1 MAKIDE
7 DRQGQGPAQPTNEA
21 DDRSPMGMKDE
32 FIYLMRRMMRQ
43 RPYPPEVVRELPIAE
58 ARVLLIVF
66 AADRTGE
73 TVRPSDIARKT
84 HRTPS
89 AASQILKS
97 LEERGYIERR
107 RAAGDS
113 RSVIVALTE
122 SGAQLSRSME
132 RTRDEFFS
140 QMIAAVGVD
149 NMRQY
154 LDTLEKICEFC
165 ETSDAF
171 GTVSM
176 GPCGAGPA
184 PSGAWER
191 AAPIRFSMA
200 RKGRCRS
207 GRRAGRAPA
216 LLRLSSTSRGGASPC
231 ASSAI

>member
-7 DRQGQGPAQPTNEA
+7 GRQGQGPSQPTDEA
-21 DDRSPMGMKDE
+21 YEMSQMGMKDE
-32 FIYLMRRMMRQ
+32 FISLMRRLMRQ

-122 SGAQLSRSME
+122 SGVQLSRSME

-140 QMIAAVGVD
+140 QMIAAVGAD
-149 NMRQY
+149 NMRQH
-154 LDTLEKICEFC
+154 LDTLEKICEFR
-165 ETSDAF
+165 ESSDAF
-171 GTVSM
+171 GPVPVGSCGSGAAAHGTM
-176 GPCGAGPA
+176 GACGADPFFHGPQGPMPFGQEGWTRPGPA
-184 PSGAWER
+184 PAFVDVER
-191 AAPIRFSMA
+191 
-200 RKGRCRS
+200 
-207 GRRAGRAPA
+207 RR
-216 LLRLSSTSRGGASPC
+216 
-231 ASSAI
+231 

>member
-7 DRQGQGPAQPTNEA
+7 GRQGKGPAQPANEA

-140 QMIAAVGVD
+140 QMIATVGVD

-171 GTVSM
+171 GTVPM
-176 GPCGAGPA
+176 GPCGARPA
-184 PSGAWER
+184 PSGAMGACGADSFFHGPQGPMPFEPEGWTH
-191 AAPIRFSMA
+191 P
-200 RKGRCRS
+200 GP
-207 GRRAGRAPA
+207 APA
-216 LLRLSSTSRGGASPC
+216 FVDVERRR
-231 ASSAI
+231 

>member
-7 DRQGQGPAQPTNEA
+7 GRQGQSPAQPTGEA
-21 DDRSPMGMKDE
+21 DEMSQMGMKDE
-32 FIYLMRRMMRQ
+32 FIYLMRRLMRQ

-66 AADRTGE
+66 AADTAGE

-97 LEERGYIERR
+97 LEERGFIERR

-113 RSVIVALTE
+113 RSVIVALTD

-140 QMIAAVGVD
+140 QMIATVGAD

-176 GPCGAGPA
+176 GPCGEGPA
-184 PSGAWER
+184 PAGSMGACGPDSFFHGPQGPMPFE
-191 AAPIRFSMA
+191 P
-200 RKGRCRS
+200 
-207 GRRAGRAPA
+207 AGWTRPDPAPA
-216 LLRLSSTSRGGASPC
+216 FVDVERRR
-231 ASSAI
+231 